1 MTSRPRLFSS
11 LIIVLLPA
19 VFIATQFV
27 AGCSR
32 ESPRQYYGDSQPEPK
47 PYPGEEVQRVKDEMD
62 KGLALFSRAIDA
74 DTQEEKNSLAREAL
88 DRHFYPAQEKL
99 DSLREEYPEHVQS
112 IDSLYQELN
121 RRILDA
127 TRMIGTGD

>member
-1 MTSRPRLFSS
+1 MAERPRLFSF
-11 LIIVLLPA
+11 LPVILLLA
-19 VFIATQFV
+19 VFV
-27 AGCSR
+27 AAQITSGCGR
-32 ESPRQYYGDSQPEPK
+32 ESPRQYYGESAPEPK
-47 PYPGEEVQRVKDEMD
+47 PYPGDEVQKVKQEMD
-62 KGLALFSRAIDA
+62 KGLALFSRATDA

-88 DRHFYPAQEKL
+88 DRHFFPAQDKL
-99 DSLREEYPEHVQS
+99 DSLREEYPEHVHS